1 MQETKLSKIHRKR
14 LALAVASAI
23 TFVPMI
29 AIAGAPTALQIPGQG
44 YVLANSAGVTS
55 AFSAT
60 AGTLGVTV
68 ASGNTIIQWG
78 GTPYTSGL
86 PTINSAGTAGFNIG
100 ASAAVTF
107 TNAGTT
113 GGTASV
119 LNIDATSNPSQILG
133 SLTAVSGASATGAP
147 TLFVANQNGI
157 VVGSG
162 ATIVAPTGIGFLNS
176 TFNNSPTTGALAAF
190 SAGTAADLVFTGAT
204 NGVNIEAGA
213 NLSGVSSALLIAGA
227 GTVNVNFAG
236 VTQPGGTAGG
246 IPLIVDGGVGGTAS
260 VTAGTYAPQTAAS
273 SIPTTGMTYGA
284 PVQTTVNLNLGVT
297 GNTYLTAAP
306 YVFTAGSSVLAY
318 GDVNIGSTAVI
329 GGSGT
334 ASSSLPIEW
343 TGTLTNSG
351 IVNASGVPF
360 GTATSVAVVNGS
372 SSAYAPQG
380 NFVNAS
386 GATFADYSTSDTAYT
401 MAGSFTN
408 NGIFT
413 GVSLGE
419 INAALGVVNTGTLNT
434 GMAAGTFTAAAGT
447 SGSVD
452 LGGVLNFSTT
462 TGGAFNLALTAGQN
476 VTYGATVSFG
486 TTGSYLGTATMDAS
500 SGAAVLASGLNLASS
515 ASITAGTNISL
526 NAPLTVS
533 NTTGTASVILS
544 AGKLITVGSS
554 AAISVTG
561 SGSATNAVYVTATA
575 GNGVDFGSSVTVANG
590 GTGGTAINVALT
602 NANAPTSFTLGSG
615 ATLSATSIAL
625 GDYTSGTT
633 TSAVSTAYQIG
644 GSVTASSVTF
654 GLNSAGGQLVTDQ
667 VNSVTGAGT
676 ITANSVTFNNVTGN
690 INNRV
695 GANPLSNGFNLA
707 AASTTSPMAVAWTL
721 DGNSA
726 QAVNLNIAGAANL
739 TGGNATGLLVNQG
752 SGTTVGAQ
760 VVPNAGSSLLVQA
773 SGIINLAGGSNGGVA
788 GFTFPGG
795 VAFVSKTGITQN
807 AALYNGWSM
816 NPVAFQGVF
825 FDAPSIS
832 VNGSIYTN
840 ANSYVN
846 FSVAPNVLPS
856 IYQVSQN
863 QYTGNFSYTPTSVAI
878 HQNSYTTI
886 ANTAATGGNWV
897 AQVNTTPITS
907 LSQFK

>member
-1 MQETKLSKIHRKR
+1 MKTLKIHRKR

-29 AIAGAPTALQIPGQG
+29 AVAATPTATQLPGQG
-44 YVLANSAGVTS
+44 YVLTNSAGVTS
-55 AFSAT
+55 TVAT
-60 AGTLGVTV
+60 GALGVTV

-78 GTPYTSGL
+78 GAPYTSGL
-86 PTINSAGTAGFNIG
+86 PTINSAGSAGFNIG

-107 TNAGTT
+107 TNTGTT
-113 GGTASV
+113 AGPASV
-119 LNIDATSNPSQILG
+119 LNIDATGNPSQILG
-133 SLTAVSGASATGAP
+133 SLTAVSGASAAGAP

-176 TFNNSPTTGALAAF
+176 AFNNNPTTGALADF
-190 SAGTAADLVFTGAT
+190 VAGTADLVFTGAT
-204 NGVNIEAGA
+204 GGVNIEASA
-213 NLSGVSSALLIAGA
+213 NLSGVSSTLLIAGA

-236 VTQPGGTAGG
+236 ITQPGGTTGG
-246 IPLIVDGGVGGTAS
+246 IPLIVDGGVGGTAF
-260 VTAGTYAPQTAAS
+260 VTATTYVPQSTG

-306 YVFTAGSSVLAY
+306 YVFANGSSVLAY

-329 GGSGT
+329 GGSST
-334 ASSSLPIEW
+334 ASSPLPIEW

-351 IVNASGVPF
+351 IVNASSAGF
-360 GTATSVAVVNGS
+360 TNGTVAVALVSGS
-372 SSAYAPQG
+372 ASVDALQG

-386 GATFADYSTSDTAYT
+386 GATFADYGTSDTAYT

-434 GMAAGTFTAAAGT
+434 GIASGSTFAAAAGT

-462 TGGAFNLALTAGQN
+462 TGGAFNLDLTAGQN

-515 ASITAGTNISL
+515 ASIAAGTNISL
-526 NAPLTVS
+526 NAPLAVS
-533 NTTGTASVILS
+533 NTTGSASVTLS

-561 SGSATNAVYVTATA
+561 SSSATNAVYVTA

-654 GLNSAGGQLVTDQ
+654 GLNSTGGQLVTDQ

-695 GANPLSNGFNLA
+695 GANPLGNGFNLA
-707 AASTTSPMAVAWTL
+707 AASSTSPMTVAWTL
-721 DGNSA
+721 NGNSA

-739 TGGNATGLLVNQG
+739 TGSNATPLLNNN
-752 SGTTVGAQ
+752 TATVGAN
-760 VVPNAGSSLLVQA
+760 VAPNAGSSLLVQA

-907 LSQFK
+907 LGQFK

>member
-29 AIAGAPTALQIPGQG
+29 AVAATPASTQLPGQG
-44 YVLANSAGVTS
+44 YVLAGTATGTYSAGAS
-55 AFSAT
+55 I
-60 AGTLGVTV
+60 GTVTV
-68 ASGNTIIQWG
+68 GSGNTIIQWG
-78 GTPYTSGL
+78 GTPYTNSV
-86 PTINSAGTAGFNIG
+86 TASINSAGTAGFNIG
-100 ASAAVTF
+100 ASAGLTVENTG
-107 TNAGTT
+107 AGA
-113 GGTASV
+113 ASV
-119 LNIDATSNPSQILG
+119 LNIDATGNASQILG
-133 SLTAVSGASATGAP
+133 KLTATGTATAP
-147 TLFVANQNGI
+147 TLFVANQNGGV

-176 TFNNSPTTGALAAF
+176 AFNNNPTTGALADF
-190 SAGTAADLVFTGAT
+190 VAGTADLVFTGAT
-204 NGVNIEAGA
+204 GGVNIEAGA
-213 NLSGVSSALLIAGA
+213 NLSGVSSVLLIAGA

-236 VTQPGGTAGG
+236 ITQPGGTTGG

-260 VTAGTYAPQTAAS
+260 VNATTYTPQSTG

-329 GGSGT
+329 GDST
-334 ASSSLPIEW
+334 TSSSLPIEW

-380 NFVNAS
+380 NFVNAT
-386 GATFADYSTSDTAYT
+386 GATFADYTTSDTAYT

-408 NGIFT
+408 NGTFT

>member
-1 MQETKLSKIHRKR
+1 MLENQLGKIHRKR

-29 AIAGAPTALQIPGQG
+29 AIAGAPTASQIPGQG
-44 YVLANSAGVTS
+44 YVLANSTGLSSTTVTG
-55 AFSAT
+55 A
-60 AGTLGVTV
+60 LGVTV

-107 TNAGTT
+107 TNTGTTAGTAT
-113 GGTASV
+113 V
-119 LNIDATSNPSQILG
+119 LNIDATGNPSQILG
-133 SLTAVSGASATGAP
+133 SLTAVSGATAAGAP

-190 SAGTAADLVFTGAT
+190 SGGTAVDLIFTGAT
-204 NGVNIEAGA
+204 GGVNIEAGA
-213 NLSGVSSALLIAGA
+213 SLANVGTVLLIAGA

-236 VTQPGGTAGG
+236 VKQPGGTAGG

-260 VTAGTYAPQTAAS
+260 VIATTYTPQATTM

-306 YVFTAGSSVLAY
+306 YVFTGGSSVLAY

-329 GGSGT
+329 GGSSA

-351 IVNASGVPF
+351 IVNAASVGF
-360 GTATSVAVVNGS
+360 TNGSISVAVASGS
-372 SSAYAPQG
+372 ASVDARQG
-380 NFVNAS
+380 NFINAS
-386 GATFADYSTSDTAYT
+386 GATFADYSTSNTAYT

-408 NGIFT
+408 NGTFT

-419 INAALGVVNTGTLNT
+419 ISAALGVVNTGTLNT
-434 GMAAGTFTAAAGT
+434 GMAAGTFFTAAAA
-447 SGSVD
+447 SGSVN

-462 TGGAFNLALTAGQN
+462 TAGAFNLDLTAGQN

-486 TTGSYLGTATMDAS
+486 TTGSYLGTASIDAA

-515 ASITAGTNISL
+515 ASIIAGTNISL

-533 NTTGTASVILS
+533 NSTGSASVTLS
-544 AGKLITVGSS
+544 AGTLITVGSS

-561 SGSATNAVYVTATA
+561 SSGSTTSVYVDATA
-575 GNGVDFGSSVTVANG
+575 GNGVDFGSSVTVVNG
-590 GTGGTAINVALT
+590 NTSGGAINVALT

-615 ATLSATSIAL
+615 TTLSATTVAFNN
-625 GDYTSGTT
+625 TT
-633 TSAVSTAYQIG
+633 GSSTQASTAYLLNG
-644 GSVTASSVTF
+644 DVSAGTVTF
-654 GLNSAGGQLVTDQ
+654 GAV

-676 ITANSVTFNNVTGN
+676 ITAQTLTFNNVTGN
-690 INNRV
+690 INDHTGV
-695 GANPLSNGFNLA
+695 NPLSNGFNLV
-707 AASTTSPMAVAWTL
+707 AASSTSPMTVAWTL
-721 DGNSA
+721 NGNSA
-726 QAVNLNIAGAANL
+726 QAVNLNITGDANL
-739 TGGNATGLLVNQG
+739 TGSNATALLVNQ
-752 SGTTVGAQ
+752 SGGAVGAQ

-773 SGIINLAGGSNGGVA
+773 SGIINLAGGSNGGVP

-825 FDAPSIS
+825 FDAPSITI
-832 VNGSIYTN
+832 NGSIYTN

-856 IYQVSQN
+856 VYQVSQN
-863 QYTGNFSYTPTSVAI
+863 QYTGDFSYTPTSVAI

-897 AQVNTTPITS
+897 AKVNTTPITS
-907 LSQFK
+907 LDQFK

>member
-1 MQETKLSKIHRKR
+1 MKTLKIHRKR

-29 AIAGAPTALQIPGQG
+29 AVAATPTATQLPGQG
-44 YVLANSAGVTS
+44 YVLTNSAGVTS
-55 AFSAT
+55 TVAT
-60 AGTLGVTV
+60 GALGVTV

-78 GTPYTSGL
+78 GAPYTSGL
-86 PTINSAGTAGFNIG
+86 PTINSAGSAGFNIG

-107 TNAGTT
+107 TNTGTT
-113 GGTASV
+113 AGPASV
-119 LNIDATSNPSQILG
+119 LNIDATGNPSQILG

-176 TFNNSPTTGALAAF
+176 TFNNNPTTGALADF
-190 SAGTAADLVFTGAT
+190 VAGTADLVFTGAT
-204 NGVNIEAGA
+204 GGVNIEAGA

-236 VTQPGGTAGG
+236 ITQPGGTTGG

-284 PVQTTVNLNLGVT
+284 PVQTTVNLGLGVT

-306 YVFTAGSSVLAY
+306 YVFANGSSVLAY

-329 GGSGT
+329 GGSST
-334 ASSSLPIEW
+334 SSLLPIEW

-351 IVNASGVPF
+351 IVNAS
-360 GTATSVAVVNGS
+360 SVGFTTVSIPVALVSGS
-372 SSAYAPQG
+372 ASVDAFQG

-386 GATFADYSTSDTAYT
+386 GATFADYSTSDVAYA

-408 NGIFT
+408 NGTFT

-419 INAALGVVNTGTLNT
+419 ISAALGVVNTGTLNT
-434 GMAAGTFTAAAGT
+434 GIASGSTFTAAAGT

-462 TGGAFNLALTAGQN
+462 TGGAFNLDLTAGQN

-515 ASITAGTNISL
+515 ASIAAGTNISL

-533 NTTGTASVILS
+533 NTTGSASVILS

-561 SGSATNAVYVTATA
+561 SSATANSVAVNATA

-590 GTGGTAINVALT
+590 DTGGTAINVALT

-633 TSAVSTAYQIG
+633 ISAVSTAYQIG

-654 GLNSAGGQLVTDQ
+654 GLNSTSGQLVTDQ